1 MSKRDLYEILGVSR
15 QASADE
21 IKKAYR
27 QLARKY
33 HPDVNRD
40 DPNASEKFKEI
51 SEAYEILSDPQKR
64 AAYDRFGHDAFDPTR
79 GAGGFGGGFGG
90 FGGGFGGFDFDDLGT
105 GFGDLFDMIFGTGT
119 SRARQRNRPQRGAD
133 REIRMEI
140 SFEDALFGVEKDIQ
154 ISRVEKCEHCQGTG
168 AQPGS
173 EVTTCPTC
181 KGSGQVRTAQS
192 TLFGRFETIR
202 TCSRCNGEGKVIE
215 KPCSKCRGTGQ
226 VKKAR
231 TISVK
236 IPPGVDTGSRIRLQ
250 GEGEQG
256 LRGGPPGDL
265 YITLIVREHPR
276 FKRDGTTLITQVTI
290 DFVQAALGDTV
301 KIDLPGGASHE
312 LHIPEGT
319 QPGEV
324 FVVRGKGAPSLHSQ
338 RQGDLKVIVQ
348 VSIPKKLTKRQKE
361 LLSRFHEEEENSSSK
376 GLFGKFRDAMG

>member
-1 MSKRDLYEILGVSR
+1 MSKRDLYEVLGVSR
-15 QASADE
+15 QASAEE

-33 HPDVNRD
+33 HPDVNRE
-40 DPNASEKFKEI
+40 DPNASEKFKEV

-64 AAYDRFGHDAFDPTR
+64 AAYDRFGHAAFDPTS

-90 FGGGFGGFDFDDLGT
+90 FDFEDLGG
-105 GFGDLFDMIFGTGT
+105 GFGDLFDMIFGTGAGR
-119 SRARQRNRPQRGAD
+119 SRQRTGPQRGAD

-140 SFEDALFGVEKDIQ
+140 TFEDALFGVEKDIQ
-154 ISRVEKCEHCQGTG
+154 VSRVEKCEHCQGTG

-173 EVTTCPTC
+173 SVTTCPTC
-181 KGSGQVRTAQS
+181 KGSGQVRSAQS
-192 TLFGRFETIR
+192 TPFGRFETVR

-231 TISVK
+231 TINVR
-236 IPPGVDTGSRIRLQ
+236 IPAGVDTGSRIRLQ

-276 FKRDGTTLITQVTI
+276 FKRDGTTLITQLTI
-290 DFVQAALGDTV
+290 DFVQAALGDT
-301 KIDLPGGASHE
+301 IEIELPGGARHE

-319 QPGEV
+319 QPGDV
-324 FVVRGKGAPSLHSQ
+324 LTVRGKGVTSLHSQ
-338 RQGDLKVIVQ
+338 RQGDLKVVIQ
-348 VSIPKKLTKRQKE
+348 VSIPKKLNKRQKE
-361 LLSRFHEEEENSSSK
+361 LLSSFHEEDEKSGKK
-376 GLFGKFRDAMG
+376 GIFEKFKDAMG

>member
-1 MSKRDLYEILGVSR
+1 MSKRDLYEVLGLSR
-15 QASADE
+15 DASAEE

-33 HPDVNRD
+33 HPDVNRE

-79 GAGGFGGGFGG
+79 GAGGFNGGFGG
-90 FGGGFGGFDFDDLGT
+90 FGFDDLGG
-105 GFGDLFDMIFGTGT
+105 GFGDLFDMIFGTGAG
-119 SRARQRNRPQRGAD
+119 RGRQRTGPQRGAD

-140 SFEDALFGVEKDIQ
+140 NFEDALFGVERDIQ
-154 ISRVEKCEHCQGTG
+154 ISRVEKCEHCKGTG

-173 EVTTCPTC
+173 SATTCPTC
-181 KGSGQVRTAQS
+181 QGSGQVRNVQS
-192 TLFGRFETIR
+192 TPFGRFETIR
-202 TCSRCNGEGKVIE
+202 TCSRCQGEGKIIE
-215 KPCSKCRGTGQ
+215 NPCSKCRGTGKA
-226 VKKAR
+226 KKTR
-231 TISVK
+231 TLNIR
-236 IPPGVDTGSRIRLQ
+236 IPAGVDTGSRIRLQ

-276 FKRDGTTLITQVTI
+276 FKRDGTTLITEVKI

-301 KIDLPGGASHE
+301 ELELPGGTSHE

-319 QPGEV
+319 QPGDV
-324 FVVRGKGAPSLHSQ
+324 ITVRGKGVSHLHSQ
-338 RQGDLKVIVQ
+338 RQGDLKVIIQ
-348 VSIPKKLTKRQKE
+348 VSIPKKLSKRQRE
-361 LLSRFHEEEENSSSK
+361 ILNSFHEEDDKPNKK
-376 GLFGKFRDAMG
+376 GIFEKFKDAMG

>member
-1 MSKRDLYEILGVSR
+1 
-15 QASADE
+15 
-21 IKKAYR
+21 
-27 QLARKY
+27 
-33 HPDVNRD
+33 
-40 DPNASEKFKEI
+40 
-51 SEAYEILSDPQKR
+51 
-64 AAYDRFGHDAFDPTR
+64 
-79 GAGGFGGGFGG
+79 
-90 FGGGFGGFDFDDLGT
+90 
-105 GFGDLFDMIFGTGT
+105 
-119 SRARQRNRPQRGAD
+119 
-133 REIRMEI
+133 
-140 SFEDALFGVEKDIQ
+140 
-154 ISRVEKCEHCQGTG
+154 
-168 AQPGS
+168 
-173 EVTTCPTC
+173 
-181 KGSGQVRTAQS
+181 
-192 TLFGRFETIR
+192 
-202 TCSRCNGEGKVIE
+202 
-215 KPCSKCRGTGQ
+215 

>member
-1 MSKRDLYEILGVSR
+1 MSKRDLYEVLGVSR
-15 QASADE
+15 QASAEE

-33 HPDVNRD
+33 HPDVNRE
-40 DPNASEKFKEI
+40 DPNASEKFKEV

-64 AAYDRFGHDAFDPTR
+64 AAYDRFGHAAFDPTS

-90 FGGGFGGFDFDDLGT
+90 FDFEDLGG
-105 GFGDLFDMIFGTGT
+105 GFGDLFDMIFGTGAGR
-119 SRARQRNRPQRGAD
+119 SRQRTGPQRGAD

-140 SFEDALFGVEKDIQ
+140 TFEDALFGVEKDIQ
-154 ISRVEKCEHCQGTG
+154 VSRVEKCEHCQGTG

-173 EVTTCPTC
+173 SVTTCPTC
-181 KGSGQVRTAQS
+181 KGSGQVRSAQS
-192 TLFGRFETIR
+192 TPFGRFETVR

-231 TISVK
+231 TINVR
-236 IPPGVDTGSRIRLQ
+236 IPAGVDTGSRIRLQ

-276 FKRDGTTLITQVTI
+276 FKRDGTTLITQLTI
-290 DFVQAALGDTV
+290 DFVQAALGDT
-301 KIDLPGGASHE
+301 IEIELPGGARHE

-319 QPGEV
+319 QPGDV
-324 FVVRGKGAPSLHSQ
+324 LTVRGKGVTSLHSQ
-338 RQGDLKVIVQ
+338 RQGDLKVVIQ
-348 VSIPKKLTKRQKE
+348 VSIPKKLNKRQKE
-361 LLSRFHEEEENSSSK
+361 LLSSFHEEDEKPGKK
-376 GLFGKFRDAMG
+376 GIFEKFKDAMG